1 MNAGGT
7 WTAGGAREDADGLD
21 KSHVVHVTAQLN
33 EACVDL
39 VQGLAPDACN
49 GKAQHVRRKT
59 TEAM

>member
-21 KSHVVHVTAQLN
+21 SHVVHVTAQLN
-33 EACVDL
+33 EACIDL
-39 VQGLAPDACN
+39 AHGLALDACN
-49 GKAQHVRRKT
+49 GKEQHVQSKT